1 MESYELQQHTNA
13 VQDAAN
19 ATREQNWLLQQQAQ
33 ELATQNVLSQ
43 KDFDVRRQ
51 VMMIEHPELRPII
64 EQQMREEAEAI
75 ARLKRHDFIGSLVG
89 VVILGLM
96 IGYGLP
102 WLLNSGL
109 I

>member
-1 MESYELQQHTNA
+1 MESYELQQNTYA
-13 VQDAAN
+13 VE
-19 ATREQNWLLQQQAQ
+19 EQNRLLAQQAA
-33 ELATQNVLSQ
+33 ELATQNELSH
-43 KDFDVRRQ
+43 KEFELRRQ

-75 ARLKRHDFIGSLVG
+75 DRRKRHDFIGSLIG

-96 IGYGLP
+96 VGYGLP

>member
-1 MESYELQQHTNA
+1 MESYELQQNTYA
-13 VQDAAN
+13 VE
-19 ATREQNWLLQQQAQ
+19 EQNRLLAQQAA
-33 ELATQNVLSQ
+33 ELATQNELSH
-43 KDFDVRRQ
+43 KEFELRRQ

-75 ARLKRHDFIGSLVG
+75 NRRKRHDFIGSLIG

-96 IGYGLP
+96 VGYGLP

>member
-1 MESYELQQHTNA
+1 MESYELQQNTYA
-13 VQDAAN
+13 VE
-19 ATREQNWLLQQQAQ
+19 EQNRLLAQQAA
-33 ELATQNVLSQ
+33 ELATQNELSH
-43 KDFDVRRQ
+43 KEFELRRQ

-75 ARLKRHDFIGSLVG
+75 ARRKRHDFIGSLIG

-96 IGYGLP
+96 VGYGLP
-102 WLLNSGL
+102 WLLNSVL

>member
-1 MESYELQQHTNA
+1 MESYELQQNTYA
-13 VQDAAN
+13 VE
-19 ATREQNWLLQQQAQ
+19 EQNCLLAQQAA
-33 ELATQNVLSQ
+33 ELATQNELSH
-43 KDFDVRRQ
+43 KEFELRRQ

-75 ARLKRHDFIGSLVG
+75 ARRKRHDFIGSLVG
-89 VVILGLM
+89 VVILGVM

>member
-1 MESYELQQHTNA
+1 MESYELQQNTYA
-13 VQDAAN
+13 VE
-19 ATREQNWLLQQQAQ
+19 EQNRLLAQQAA
-33 ELATQNVLSQ
+33 ELATQNELSQ
-43 KDFDVRRQ
+43 KDFELRRQ

-75 ARLKRHDFIGSLVG
+75 DRRKRHDFIGSLIG

-96 IGYGLP
+96 VGYGLP

>member
-1 MESYELQQHTNA
+1 MESYELQQNTYA
-13 VQDAAN
+13 VE
-19 ATREQNWLLQQQAQ
+19 EQNRLLAQQAA
-33 ELATQNVLSQ
+33 ELATQNELSQ
-43 KDFDVRRQ
+43 KDFELRRQ

-75 ARLKRHDFIGSLVG
+75 ARRQRHDFIGSLIG

-96 IGYGLP
+96 VGYGLP

>member
-1 MESYELQQHTNA
+1 MESYELQQNTYA
-13 VQDAAN
+13 VE
-19 ATREQNWLLQQQAQ
+19 EQNRLLAQQAA
-33 ELATQNVLSQ
+33 ELATQNELSQ
-43 KDFDVRRQ
+43 KDFEPRRQ

-75 ARLKRHDFIGSLVG
+75 ARHKRHDFIGSLVG

-96 IGYGLP
+96 IGYCLP

>member
-1 MESYELQQHTNA
+1 MESYELQQNTYA
-13 VQDAAN
+13 VE
-19 ATREQNWLLQQQAQ
+19 EQNRLLAQQAA
-33 ELATQNVLSQ
+33 ELATQNELSQ
-43 KDFDVRRQ
+43 KDFELRRQ

-75 ARLKRHDFIGSLVG
+75 NRRKRHDFIGSLIG

-96 IGYGLP
+96 VGYGLP

>member
-1 MESYELQQHTNA
+1 MESYELQQNTYA
-13 VQDAAN
+13 VE
-19 ATREQNWLLQQQAQ
+19 EQNRLLAQQVA
-33 ELATQNVLSQ
+33 ELATQNELSQ
-43 KDFDVRRQ
+43 KDFELRRQ

-75 ARLKRHDFIGSLVG
+75 ARRKRHDFIGSLSG

-96 IGYGLP
+96 VGYGLP

>member
-1 MESYELQQHTNA
+1 MESYELQQNTYA
-13 VQDAAN
+13 VE
-19 ATREQNWLLQQQAQ
+19 EQNRLLAQQAA
-33 ELATQNVLSQ
+33 ELATQNELSQ
-43 KDFDVRRQ
+43 KDFELRRQ

-64 EQQMREEAEAI
+64 EQQMCEEAEAI
-75 ARLKRHDFIGSLVG
+75 ARRKRHDFIGSLIG

-96 IGYGLP
+96 VGYGLP

>member
-1 MESYELQQHTNA
+1 MESYELQQNTYA
-13 VQDAAN
+13 VE
-19 ATREQNWLLQQQAQ
+19 EQNRLLAQQAA
-33 ELATQNVLSQ
+33 ELATQNELSQ
-43 KDFDVRRQ
+43 KDFELRRQ

-75 ARLKRHDFIGSLVG
+75 ARRKRHDFIGSLIG

-96 IGYGLP
+96 VWYGLP

>member
-1 MESYELQQHTNA
+1 MESYELQQNTYA
-13 VQDAAN
+13 VE
-19 ATREQNWLLQQQAQ
+19 EQNRLLAQQAA
-33 ELATQNVLSQ
+33 ELATQNELSQ
-43 KDFDVRRQ
+43 KDFELRRQ

-75 ARLKRHDFIGSLVG
+75 ARRKRHDFIGSLIG

-96 IGYGLP
+96 VGYGLP

>member
-1 MESYELQQHTNA
+1 MESYELQQNTYA
-13 VQDAAN
+13 VE
-19 ATREQNWLLQQQAQ
+19 EQNRLLAQQAA
-33 ELATQNVLSQ
+33 ELATQNELSQ
-43 KDFDVRRQ
+43 KDFELRRQ
-51 VMMIEHPELRPII
+51 VMIEHPELRPII

-75 ARLKRHDFIGSLVG
+75 ARRKRHDFIGSLIG

-96 IGYGLP
+96 VGYGLP

>member
-1 MESYELQQHTNA
+1 MESYELQQNTYA
-13 VQDAAN
+13 VE
-19 ATREQNWLLQQQAQ
+19 EQNRLLAQQAA
-33 ELATQNVLSQ
+33 ELATQNELSQ
-43 KDFDVRRQ
+43 KDFELRRQ

-75 ARLKRHDFIGSLVG
+75 ARRKRHDFIGSLVG

-96 IGYGLP
+96 IGYCLP

>member
-1 MESYELQQHTNA
+1 MESYELQQNTFA
-13 VQDAAN
+13 VE
-19 ATREQNWLLQQQAQ
+19 EQNRLLAQQAA
-33 ELATQNVLSQ
+33 ELATQNELSH
-43 KDFDVRRQ
+43 KEFELRRQ

-75 ARLKRHDFIGSLVG
+75 ARRKRHDFIGSLVG

-102 WLLNSGL
+102 WLLNSGS

>member
-1 MESYELQQHTNA
+1 MESYELQQNTYA
-13 VQDAAN
+13 VE
-19 ATREQNWLLQQQAQ
+19 EQNRLLAQQAA
-33 ELATQNVLSQ
+33 ELATQNELSQ
-43 KDFDVRRQ
+43 KDFELRRQ

-75 ARLKRHDFIGSLVG
+75 ARRKRHDFIGSLIG
-89 VVILGLM
+89 VVVLGLM
-96 IGYGLP
+96 VGYGLP

>member
-1 MESYELQQHTNA
+1 MESYELQQNTYA
-13 VQDAAN
+13 VE
-19 ATREQNWLLQQQAQ
+19 EQNRLLAQQAA
-33 ELATQNVLSQ
+33 ELATQNELSQ
-43 KDFDVRRQ
+43 KDFELRRQ

-75 ARLKRHDFIGSLVG
+75 ARRKRHDFIGSLIG

-96 IGYGLP
+96 VGYGLT

>member
-1 MESYELQQHTNA
+1 MESYELQQNTYA
-13 VQDAAN
+13 VE
-19 ATREQNWLLQQQAQ
+19 EQNRLLAQQAA
-33 ELATQNVLSQ
+33 ELATQNELTH
-43 KDFDVRRQ
+43 KEFELRRQ

-75 ARLKRHDFIGSLVG
+75 ARRKRHDFIGSLVG

>member
-1 MESYELQQHTNA
+1 MESYELQQNTYA
-13 VQDAAN
+13 VE
-19 ATREQNWLLQQQAQ
+19 EQNRLLAQQAA
-33 ELATQNVLSQ
+33 ELATQNELSQ
-43 KDFDVRRQ
+43 KDFELRRQ

-75 ARLKRHDFIGSLVG
+75 ARRKRHDFIGSLIG

-96 IGYGLP
+96 VGYGLP
-102 WLLNSGL
+102 WLSNSGL